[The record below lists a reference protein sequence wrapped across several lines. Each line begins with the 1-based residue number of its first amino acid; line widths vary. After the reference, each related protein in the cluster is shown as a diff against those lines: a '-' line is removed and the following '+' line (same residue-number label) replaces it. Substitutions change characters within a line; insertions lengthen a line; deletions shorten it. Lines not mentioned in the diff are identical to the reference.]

1 MKDKYE
7 INDLLKEE
15 NSKYSW
21 YQDIYDGKR
30 PRYKM
35 DKPRPY
41 DDADYY
47 YAQSFDKITWYLYFK
62 GSKIGVETR
71 GIENTN
77 NALVSFNS
85 DIQSKMVHN

>member
-7 INDLLKEE
+7 IDDLLKEE
-15 NSKYSW
+15 NSEYSW
-21 YQDIYDGKR
+21 YQDVYDGKT

-35 DKPRPY
+35 DKHRPY

-47 YAQSFDKITWYLYFK
+47 YAKSFDKITWYLYFK
-62 GSKIGVETR
+62 GTKIGVETR

-77 NALVSFNS
+77 NALIAFNS
-85 DIQSKMVHN
+85 DIQSRMIHN